1 MIILIIVLIAA
12 IDYISPSK
20 IELNQ
25 GVYIST
31 FSSPQSQPQ
40 PKKIVIVD
48 NPLEYNVNGSLIAN
62 LTYNNITRLYA
73 VPGADNLEKLII
85 QLLEYNATQI
95 TPSVYWESAALG
107 GVWGNSSYIGNVN
120 YLLHTFGFSQENST
134 EYCVVVKLYNV
145 SDYYVT
151 YPPSDK
157 VITNPPVYKIINE
170 TSVKTS
176 VNVTYKA
183 CTYFAYSYTY
193 CYQVGNTT
201 YVCTWNYYA
210 MTVSGTAYLYANC
223 KLISCQGFT
232 TTFYGWGG
240 SRCYRIYGYVTV
252 PPGVQKQVYGSYDI
266 IAGTRVCGWGE
277 SNGNTVV
284 RVYNVYPTGPCIS
297 TQGYVFNWYE
307 YRVTLPR
314 INVIVYNGSD
324 PQTLINN
331 KIYNSRNI
339 TACVSYKIWSSDPY
353 VKSITIVTNDHI
365 KIANYTIE
373 RTWYAGGIEIIPKC
387 NVQQNGNTINYY
399 LKFSTQ
405 SSIAKQ
411 PEWVFNHVPQID
423 IYSHNY
429 AAQLYQYIVYASLS
443 NILWN
448 ISSEY
453 SHKLTEYEIL
463 SSEIALNISVTNKSY
478 QSVPILKTLETREGN
493 ITLVNDQVFA
503 LGSFVTF
510 ENLTWGT
517 AYWYREYTSHFYGY
531 VCVNNVSTN
540 GLEDYPYVKSNSSNV
555 VVLVDVAVQRSPFA
569 VPYFYLPNGTVI
581 NTFNPQYNNTVIEL
595 VKGWRWG
602 PDIIEFQEYTIY
614 IKIEGYC
621 YV

>member
-107 GVWGNSSYIGNVN
+107 GVWGNSSYIGNVS
-120 YLLHTFGFSQENST
+120 YLLHAFGFSQENST

-151 YPPSDK
+151 YPPSDLIS
-157 VITNPPVYKIINE
+157 VNPPVYKTIN
-170 TSVKTS
+170 TYSVTI
-176 VNVTYKA
+176 NVIVKYNAQTY
-183 CTYFAYSYTY
+183 YYNSHSYRQGKVVY
-193 CYQVGNTT
+193 IDV
-201 YVCTWNYYA
+201 YYI
-210 MTVSGTAYLYANC
+210 MKVWGTAYFYVNN
-223 KLISCQGFT
+223 KLNGSESFSY
-232 TTFYGWGG
+232 TFYWGG
-240 SRCYRIYGYVTV
+240 GSHANKFYDTVTV
-252 PPGVQKQVYGSYDI
+252 PPGVSKEVYGSYS
-266 IAGTRVCGWGE
+266 IAAGAGIQRHQSTFD
-277 SNGNTVV
+277 NTT
-284 RVYNVYPTGPCIS
+284 YICYIYYPTGPYAT
-297 TQGYVFNWYE
+297 TQGYNFNWYE
-307 YRVTLPR
+307 YNVTLP
-314 INVIVYNGSD
+314 IKVIVYNGSD

-339 TACVSYKIWSSDPY
+339 TAYVSYTTWSSLPESY
-353 VKSITIVTNDHI
+353 TITIKTLDHI
-365 KIANYTIE
+365 KFLNNLITRA
-373 RTWYAGGIEIIPKC
+373 WYAGEITIIPKY
-387 NVQQNGNTINYY
+387 NTQPLGNTINYF

-405 SSIAKQ
+405 CLIIRPPS
-411 PEWVFNHVPQID
+411 WVFNHVPQID

-517 AYWYREYTSHFYGY
+517 AYWYREYTSHFYSY

-581 NTFNPQYNNTVIEL
+581 NAFNPQYNNTVIEL

-614 IKIEGYC
+614 IITEGYC

>member
-20 IELNQ
+20 IELK

-31 FSSPQSQPQ
+31 FSSPQSQP
-40 PKKIVIVD
+40 PKKTVIVE

-85 QLLEYNATQI
+85 QLLGYNATQI
-95 TPSVYWESAALG
+95 TPSIYWESAALG
-107 GVWGNSSYIGNVN
+107 GVWFNSSYIGNVS
-120 YLLHTFGFSQENST
+120 YLLHTFGFSQGNST

-145 SDYYVT
+145 SDYYIT

-157 VITNPPVYKIINE
+157 VIVNSPVYKIINE

-176 VNVTYKA
+176 VIVQYNEYTYLYYEYNITQDNVTYV
-183 CTYFAYSYTY
+183 YE
-193 CYQVGNTT
+193 
-201 YVCTWNYYA
+201 YYIMEVA
-210 MTVSGTAYLYANC
+210 GTAYLYANN
-223 KLISCQGFT
+223 KLISSKNFV
-232 TTFYGWGG
+232 TTFNWWGG
-240 SRCYRIYGYVTV
+240 GYNNSIYGYIIV
-252 PPGVQKQVYGSYDI
+252 PPSVQKQVYGSYEVSTG
-266 IAGTRVCGWGE
+266 AGYYTYTVQ
-277 SNGNTVV
+277 NGNKTI
-284 RVYNVYPTGPCIS
+284 VYNIYYPTGPYSS
-297 TQGYVFNWYE
+297 TTSYNFNWYK
-307 YRVTLPR
+307 YNVTLQ
-314 INVIVYNGSD
+314 IKVQVFNGSN
-324 PQTLINN
+324 PTTYINN
-331 KIYNSRNI
+331 HVYNSRNI
-339 TACVSYKIWSSDPY
+339 TAYVSYTTWSSDPIGN
-353 VKSITIVTNDHI
+353 STTIVTYDHI
-365 KIANYTIE
+365 QIANYTIE
-373 RTWYAGGIEIIPKC
+373 RKWHAGKIEIIPLL
-387 NVQQNGNTINYY
+387 NTQPLGNTINYF

-405 SSIAKQ
+405 CLIIRPPS
-411 PEWVFNHVPQID
+411 WVFNHVPQID

-453 SHKLTEYEIL
+453 SYKLTEYEIL

-478 QSVPILKTLETREGN
+478 QSVPILKTLETKEGN

-510 ENLTWGT
+510 ENLTLGT
-517 AYWYREYTSHFYGY
+517 AYWYKEYTSHFYGY

-581 NTFNPQYNNTVIEL
+581 NAFNPQYNNTVIEL

-614 IKIEGYC
+614 IKTEGYC